1 MSEDSRK
8 KFFSGAIVDAGMQND
23 LQLFNSLL
31 ARGKSNNVRDRNKS
45 LFLTGVLGIFQ
56 GKQKKLQQK
65 LLQNLTEMDNVFKSE
80 QTSRETIYNKENEN
94 RNFYDKYK
102 ANPSQGI
109 RDYAKFLYN
118 NDEAISQAGV
128 QFANKAFYK
137 GDTQRL
143 VDELWQNTLG
153 KAERDLEQMGTN
165 PLITSRTFQ
174 EYDKAYYDTYKAE
187 KRRFKDDPTQ
197 SSLLKSVANK
207 IFPSWFDDRKA
218 DLQLAVEEGN
228 RVIDTQEQ
236 NEKFGSLAAADYL
249 AAQPKFDKEQAIVEV
264 TNRYK
269 DILSMDEYRVLN
281 SRINDKPEN
290 QFITEDEL
298 VSMVVSTR
306 ILNPN
311 NESKLAKEIKDAKLF
326 YEGKYL
332 SDNKINTLP
341 TVGTPEY
348 NAFIE
353 GRNDYV
359 NETVYNTDPD
369 TIKKAKKLMR
379 VISDASINEDIR
391 EIAQIQL
398 NQLGMS
404 SVEEALIV
412 DQINYF
418 IDVDNAELIQRDID
432 NEEAN
437 AINDKRNPNYT
448 NKPTYLQYLIQEGK
462 TLLGGLNLK

>member
-1 MSEDSRK
+1 
-8 KFFSGAIVDAGMQND
+8 MQKD
-23 LQLFNSLL
+23 LELFNSLL
-31 ARGKSNNVRDRNKS
+31 ARGKSNNVKDRNKS
-45 LFLTGVLGIFQ
+45 LFLTGLSAVFQ
-56 GKQKKLQQK
+56 GKQRKLQQK
-65 LLQNLTEMDNVFKSE
+65 LLSNLADLDETFQTEQE
-80 QTSRETIYNKENEN
+80 SRKTIYNKENEN
-94 RNFYDKYK
+94 RSFYDKYIS
-102 ANPSQGI
+102 NPSKGVQ
-109 RDYAKFLYN
+109 DYAKFLYN

-128 QFANKAFYK
+128 QFANKGFYK
-137 GDTQRL
+137 GDTGRL
-143 VDELWQNTLG
+143 VDELWQSKLNQA
-153 KAERDLEQMGTN
+153 KEDLEQMGKN

-174 EYDKAYYDTYKAE
+174 EYDKVYYDTYKAE
-187 KRRFKDDPTQ
+187 KRQFKDDPTQ

-207 IFPSWFDDRKA
+207 VFPSWFDDRKA

-236 NEKFGSLAAADYL
+236 NENFGSLAAADYL
-249 AAQPKFDKEQAIVEV
+249 AAQPKFDKEQAVVEV

-281 SRINDKPEN
+281 SRINNKPEN

-311 NESKLAKEIKDAKLF
+311 NESKLAKEIKESKLF
-326 YEGKYL
+326 FEGKYL
-332 SDNKINTLP
+332 SDNKTNTLP
-341 TVGTPEY
+341 EVGTPEY

-353 GRNDYV
+353 ARNAYV
-359 NETVYNTDPD
+359 NETVYNTDPEIV
-369 TIKKAKKLMR
+369 TKARNLMR
-379 VISDASINEDIR
+379 IISDESINKDIK

-418 IDVDNAELIQRDID
+418 IDVDNVDLIQRDID
-432 NEEAN
+432 NEKAN
-437 AINDKRNPNYT
+437 AINNERNPNYT
-448 NKPTYLQYLIQEGK
+448 NKPEYLQYLILEGK

>member
-8 KFFSGAIVDAGMQND
+8 KLFSGGQGMQQD
-23 LQLFNSLL
+23 FDVFNSLL
-31 ARGKSNNVRDRNKS
+31 ARGRGQNVRDRNKA
-45 LFLTGVLGIFQ
+45 LILTGLTAVFQ
-56 GKQKKLQQK
+56 GKQRKLQQK
-65 LLQNLTEMDNVFKSE
+65 LLDNLANLDETFKTEQE
-80 QTSRETIYNKENEN
+80 SRRTIYNKENEN
-94 RNFYDKYK
+94 RDFYDKYK
-102 ANPSQGI
+102 ADPSKGI

-143 VDELWQNTLG
+143 VDELWQNTLE

-174 EYDKAYYDTYKAE
+174 EYDKVYYDTYKAE
-187 KRRFKDDPTQ
+187 KRKFKDDPTQ

-218 DLQLAVEEGN
+218 DLQLAVEEGEN
-228 RVIDTQEQ
+228 AINTQEE

-249 AAQPKFDKEQAIVEV
+249 AAQPKFNKKQAAEEV
-264 TNRYK
+264 ANRYK

-281 SRINDKPEN
+281 ARINDKPEN

-311 NESKLAKEIKDAKLF
+311 NESKLAKEIKEAKLF

-348 NAFIE
+348 SAFSE

-379 VISDASINEDIR
+379 VISDLSINEDIR

-418 IDVDNAELIQRDID
+418 IDVDNADLIQRDID
-432 NEEAN
+432 NEKAF
-437 AINDKRNPNYT
+437 AIEEERTPKYT